1 MAMDT
6 PDEYGNYMSAGN
18 PKSALNS
25 TFILMSHVKLLQQ
38 GGARIVPISYRLT
51 ENQLNSILSQVNGVY
66 IPGDTP
72 AVLENERYLE
82 TVRTILQWAQD
93 RNTQEPADH
102 FPLVAVS
109 YGYLA
114 LIMTAIRG
122 QDTIQT
128 VPQSLLWRSNELNL
142 RIKPEDT
149 YLLDGYTLKDAEQLL
164 NNVTFYNKLAFNLP
178 LKKFL
183 SESVLS
189 AAFVPVATFNEDSKT
204 QDEEFVAAV
213 EGAHFP
219 FFGLAFS
226 LEKFQFNSDLTI
238 EDDIDHSKLAVRLA
252 QRFANLFVD
261 EARLSSA
268 TFLEARDEYKALIQN
283 YDSLVIERSG
293 E

>member
-1 MAMDT
+1 
-6 PDEYGNYMSAGN
+6 
-18 PKSALNS
+18 
-25 TFILMSHVKLLQQ
+25 
-38 GGARIVPISYRLT
+38 
-51 ENQLNSILSQVNGVY
+51 
-66 IPGDTP
+66 
-72 AVLENERYLE
+72 
-82 TVRTILQWAQD
+82 
-93 RNTQEPADH
+93 
-102 FPLVAVS
+102 
-109 YGYLA
+109 
-114 LIMTAIRG
+114 MTAIRG

-164 NNVTFYNKLAFNLP
+164 NNVTFYNELAFNLP

-268 TFLEARDEYKALIQN
+268 TFLEARDEYMALIQN
-283 YDSLVIERSG
+283 YDSLVIERTG
-293 E
+293 EYGGDNIEGGEIYLF